1 MFTSEQRYIERRL
14 TEIYDLIEELKLR
27 AYRELPKMPDR
38 KKINLK
44 DIDKMEER
52 REAVVTFLR
61 ELVDRREI
69 RNSQEVIEF
78 LDLDDFCPELLIKK
92 P

>member
-1 MFTSEQRYIERRL
+1 
-14 TEIYDLIEELKLR
+14 
-27 AYRELPKMPDR
+27 MPDR
-38 KKINLK
+38 KKLNVK
-44 DIDKMEER
+44 DAEKMEER
-52 REAVVTFLR
+52 RESVVTFLR